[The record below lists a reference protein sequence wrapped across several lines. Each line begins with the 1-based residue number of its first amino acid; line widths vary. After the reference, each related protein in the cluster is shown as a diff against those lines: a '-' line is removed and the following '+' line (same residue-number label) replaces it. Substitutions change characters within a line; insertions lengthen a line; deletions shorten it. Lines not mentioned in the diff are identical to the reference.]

1 MERETDAGIEKLS
14 VKYPAVLTCDLRLN
28 VPRYATLPNIIKAR
42 KKKIEKHSPADMG
55 VDIKPRVETLQV
67 DDPPTRAA
75 GIMVSDIDELVAK
88 LKEEFADYGLTY
100 SIGGQI
106 SFDCFPTGW
115 DKTFCL
121 KYLPPAD
128 FDEIHFFGD
137 KTFEGGNDFEIFS
150 SPRTIGHAIADA
162 DPLTTLKKLS
172 ELFGV
177 ACPSALSP
185 PGSH

>member
-1 MERETDAGIEKLS
+1 MITDMLQPNDGRLS
-14 VKYPAVLTCDLRLN
+14 
-28 VPRYATLPNIIKAR
+28 
-42 KKKIEKHSPADMG
+42 
-55 VDIKPRVETLQV
+55 
-67 DDPPTRAA
+67 
-75 GIMVSDIDELVAK
+75 
-88 LKEEFADYGLTY
+88 
-100 SIGGQI
+100 
-106 SFDCFPTGW
+106 SFDLIVTHGIVN
-115 DKTFCL
+115 L
-121 KYLPPAD
+121 
-128 FDEIHFFGD
+128 EIHFFGD